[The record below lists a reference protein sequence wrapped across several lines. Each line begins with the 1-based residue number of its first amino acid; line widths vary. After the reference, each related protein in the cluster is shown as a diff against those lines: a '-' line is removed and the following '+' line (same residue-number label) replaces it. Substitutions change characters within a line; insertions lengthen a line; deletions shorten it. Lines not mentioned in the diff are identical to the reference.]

1 MIQTRRW
8 NASASVYK
16 PFCQFPLDAAEETY
30 KRIIAVL
37 VKTVMLR
44 HSIAFATSSDV
55 PVVRL
60 RPVVVAADFIVMI
73 KTIGTSESDSD

>member
-1 MIQTRRW
+1 MIAGIRRKRRR

-37 VKTVMLR
+37 VKMVMLR
-44 HSIAFATSSDV
+44 HSIAFATFPPSVYVLSPLPRTSS
-55 PVVRL
+55 P
-60 RPVVVAADFIVMI
+60 
-73 KTIGTSESDSD
+73 